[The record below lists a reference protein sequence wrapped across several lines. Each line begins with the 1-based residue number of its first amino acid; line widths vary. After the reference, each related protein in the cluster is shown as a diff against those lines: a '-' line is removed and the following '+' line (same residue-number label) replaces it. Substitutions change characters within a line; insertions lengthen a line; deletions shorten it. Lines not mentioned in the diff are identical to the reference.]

1 MNDCST
7 YESARMNPPELRKRK
22 PASGLFT
29 RGEALRI
36 AFTYGLLVLETSC
49 NLALPALVGLAIDG
63 ITAGDFSRLHL
74 LVAGILALIVSG
86 SFRKVYDTRNLGRI
100 QTRLAIAIGAQAIS
114 PTRKIARVRLI
125 DDLGQ
130 FFDTYLPQAIGG
142 FISAAG
148 AVAVLFLYDWKVAA
162 ASVATVAT
170 ILLFTALM
178 SRRASALNVRINRR
192 MESEASILQNRPQHV
207 LMRHMDIL
215 RRLRNYRS
223 DAETV
228 MFAGGWIAITGLI
241 VFSIILSARS
251 GATAGHI
258 FAMLSYVLAVAEGFS
273 VLPPMVERLT
283 RTRDVI
289 RRIQNE

>member
-1 MNDCST
+1 MN
-7 YESARMNPPELRKRK
+7 A
-22 PASGLFT
+22 LFT
-29 RGEALRI
+29 RGEKLRI

-63 ITAGDFSRLHL
+63 IIRGDFSKLHL

-86 SFRKVYDTRNLGRI
+86 SFRKVYDTRNFGHI
-100 QTRLAIAIGAQAIS
+100 QTRLALSIGAQGIL

-142 FISAAG
+142 FISSAG
-148 AVAVLFLYDWKVAA
+148 AVAVLFLYDWKVAT
-162 ASVATVAT
+162 ASVAAVAA
-170 ILLFTALM
+170 ILLFTAVM
-178 SRRASALNVRINRR
+178 SRHTSRLNFRINRR
-192 MESEASILQNRPQHV
+192 MESEASILQHRPHHA
-207 LMRHMDIL
+207 LLRHMDVL
-215 RRLRNYRS
+215 RRLRNHRS

-241 VFSIILSARS
+241 VFSIILSARG
-251 GATAGHI
+251 GASAGHI

-273 VLPPMVERLT
+273 VLPPMIERLT

-289 RRIQNE
+289 RRIQSE